1 MIIYSSLSS
10 IIRAD
15 GAPKYSMIMLVI
27 GAIINIILD
36 PVFIFGFNMGV
47 QGGAVATVIG
57 QVISFIIAVLYL
69 RKVKS
74 VKLEKKDFKLDKD
87 IFRILSLGLS
97 SFITQATILVLF
109 IFMNNIMT

>member
-1 MIIYSSLSS
+1 MI
-10 IIRAD
+10 
-15 GAPKYSMIMLVI
+15 V
-27 GAIINIILD
+27 IINIILD
-36 PVFIFGFNMGV
+36 PIFIFGFNMGV

-87 IFRILSLGLS
+87 TKEYRSHQLHQDLS
-97 SFITQATILVLF
+97 
-109 IFMNNIMT
+109 